1 MRLSAQLAAV
11 VCACLLAS
19 CGYVGEPLY
28 PTYNIPS
35 PVTDLNAIERGDNIL
50 VVFTIPPLTT
60 DGLPLKEVGA
70 LDLRAGPYSGSLFD
84 TDAWANA
91 ATPWAIISPGKPG
104 LVRGHFPVKSYIGQ
118 SIVIGVR
125 SANPRGRFSSW
136 SNLVTLAVTPPLS
149 APANL
154 KAANTPKG
162 VSLAWDAGTASSWR
176 VYRQAASESQPA
188 LLGETNHPT
197 YLDLTSAFGTKYSY
211 YVQALSGR
219 TESEIAGPA
228 VIEPE
233 DTFPPETPSGL
244 VAVTGAKTIELSW
257 TRSTE
262 TNLKEYRV
270 YRAAG
275 SGEFTLLASG
285 IVAPAYSDSAIVS
298 GTHYRYEVAAVDTK
312 GNVSARSAPVDAVA
326 P

>member
-1 MRLSAQLAAV
+1 MRFSAQLAALA
-11 VCACLLAS
+11 CACLLAG

-35 PVTDLNAIERGDNIL
+35 PVTDLNAVERGDNIL

-60 DGLPLKEVGA
+60 DGLMLKEVGA

-84 TDAWANA
+84 TDTWANA

-104 LVRGHFPVKSYIGQ
+104 LVRGHFPAKSYIGQ

-125 SANPRGRFSSW
+125 AANPRGRFSSW
-136 SNLVTLAVTPPLS
+136 SNLVTLAVTPPL
-149 APANL
+149 ATPTGL

-162 VSLAWDAGTASSWR
+162 VSLAWEPGTAASWR
-176 VYRQAASESQPA
+176 VYRQAASESQPT
-188 LLGETNHPT
+188 LLGETSHAE
-197 YLDLTSAFGTKYSY
+197 YLDATSAFGTKYSY
-211 YVQALSGR
+211 FVQALSGH
-219 TESEIAGPA
+219 TESDIASPV

-233 DTFPPETPSGL
+233 DTFPPETPAGLAAVSG
-244 VAVTGAKTIELSW
+244 TKTIELSW

-270 YRAAG
+270 YRAVG
-275 SGEFTLLASG
+275 DGEFTLLASG
-285 IVAPAYSDSAIVS
+285 LVAPAYSDSAIVS
-298 GTHYRYEVAAVDTK
+298 GTRYRYEVAAVDTK
-312 GNVSARSAPVDAVA
+312 GNVSARSAPAEATA

>member
-1 MRLSAQLAAV
+1 MRLSAQLAAL
-11 VCACLLAS
+11 VCACLLAG

-35 PVTDLNAIERGDNIL
+35 PVTDLNAVERGDNIL
-50 VVFTIPPLTT
+50 VVFTIPALTT
-60 DGLPLKEVGA
+60 DGLVLKEVGA

-84 TDAWANA
+84 TDTWANA

-104 LVRGHFPVKSYIGQ
+104 LVRGHFPAKSYIGQ

-125 SANPRGRFSSW
+125 AANPRGRFSSW
-136 SNLVTLAVTPPLS
+136 SNLVTLAVTPPLAS
-149 APANL
+149 PTGL

-162 VSLAWDAGTASSWR
+162 VLLTWDAGTASSWR
-176 VYRQAASESQPA
+176 VYRQAAAEPQPT
-188 LLGETNHPT
+188 LLGETSHAT
-197 YLDLTSAFGTKYSY
+197 YLDATSAFGTQYSY
-211 YVQALSGR
+211 SVQALSGQ
-219 TESEIAGPA
+219 TESEIAGPIL
-228 VIEPE
+228 IEPE

-244 VAVTGAKTIELSW
+244 AAVSGTKTIELSW

-270 YRAAG
+270 YRAVG

-285 IVAPAYSDSAIVS
+285 LVAPAYSDSAIVS
-298 GTHYRYEVAAVDTK
+298 GTRYRYEVASVDTQ
-312 GNVSARSAPVDAVA
+312 GNVSARSAPAEATA

>member
-1 MRLSAQLAAV
+1 MRLSAQLATL
-11 VCACLLAS
+11 VCACLLAG

-35 PVTDLNAIERGDNIL
+35 PATDLNAVERGDDIL

-60 DGLPLKEVGA
+60 DGLVLKEVGA

-84 TDAWANA
+84 TDTWANA

-104 LVRGHFPVKSYIGQ
+104 LVRGHFPAKSYIGQ
-118 SIVIGVR
+118 SIVVGVR
-125 SANPRGRFSSW
+125 AANPRGRFSSW
-136 SNLVTLAVTPPLS
+136 SNLVTVAVTPPL
-149 APANL
+149 ATPTGL
-154 KAANTPKG
+154 KASNTPKG
-162 VSLAWDAGTASSWR
+162 VNLAWDAGAAPSWR
-176 VYRQAASESQPA
+176 VYRQAASEPQST
-188 LLGETNHPT
+188 LLGETNHAE
-197 YLDLTSAFGTKYSY
+197 YLDATSAFGTKYSY
-211 YVQALSGR
+211 SVQALNGH
-219 TESEIAGPA
+219 TESDIAGPV

-244 VAVTGAKTIELSW
+244 AAVSGAKTIELSW

-270 YRAAG
+270 YRAVAN
-275 SGEFTLLASG
+275 GEFTLLASG
-285 IVAPAYSDSAIVS
+285 LVAPSYSDSAIVS
-298 GTHYRYEVAAVDTK
+298 GTHYRYEVAAVDIK
-312 GNVSARSAPVDAVA
+312 GNVSARSAAAEATA